1 MSRIGKLS
9 ISIPEGVTVTQQG
22 SSISVKGPNGQLQQ
36 QISSDIECTID
47 NDRLQLHTRSESKEA
62 KSAHGLYRMLIA
74 NMVTGVSRGFQKE
87 LLIQGVGYRAEKQE
101 NSVILS
107 LGYSTQI
114 EYRIPEGIE
123 ITIDKRNTIGI
134 RGIDKQLVGQVAAD
148 IRSLRPPEPYKG
160 KGIRYANEHI
170 RLKVGKAGVK

>member
-1 MSRIGKLS
+1 MSRIGKLP
-9 ISIPEGVTVTQQG
+9 IAIPKEVTVSQQG
-22 SSISVKGPNGQLQQ
+22 SVISVEGPYGRLQQ
-36 QISSDIECTID
+36 QINLDIECTIG
-47 NDRLQLHTRSESKEA
+47 NGQLQIQARSESKEA
-62 KSAHGLYRMLIA
+62 KSAHGLYRALIA

-101 NSVILS
+101 NSIILS

-114 EYRIPEGIE
+114 EYRIPQGIE

-148 IRSLRPPEPYKG
+148 LRSLRPPEPYKG

-170 RLKVGKAGVK
+170 RQKAGKAGVK